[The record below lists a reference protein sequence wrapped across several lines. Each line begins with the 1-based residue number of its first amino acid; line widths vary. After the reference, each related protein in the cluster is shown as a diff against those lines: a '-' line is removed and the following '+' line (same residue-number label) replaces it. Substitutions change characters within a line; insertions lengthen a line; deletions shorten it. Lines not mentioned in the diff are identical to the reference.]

1 MKRLLA
7 PLTLACALASP
18 AFADNL
24 MTGRWYTEG
33 VEDGLHLQSVV
44 ANNPD
49 GTFVKTIRNGTDC
62 QAISTWIETG
72 TWTFDGKRYVEMT
85 DTVKGKKVDA
95 SVGSFKDAFDVA
107 DVDNTHVALTD
118 IKTLTTWIFAKVDP
132 NFTMSPPKDCT
143 V

>member
-1 MKRLLA
+1 MRNA
-7 PLTLACALASP
+7 
-18 AFADNL
+18 AFGDNL
-24 MTGRWYTEG
+24 MAGRWYTEG

-72 TWTFDGKRYVEMT
+72 TWTFDGKHYVET
-85 DTVKGKKVDA
+85 TETVKRRESRTSAGRVRCGPRRRRPRGA
-95 SVGSFKDAFDVA
+95 
-107 DVDNTHVALTD
+107 HRL
-118 IKTLTTWIFAKVDP
+118 KTLITWTFAKVDP
-132 NFTMSPPKDCT
+132 NYTMSPPKDCT

>member
-1 MKRLLA
+1 MRRFIALLLLA
-7 PLTLACALASP
+7 LALSSP
-18 AFADNL
+18 AFGDNL
-24 MTGRWYTEG
+24 MAGRWYTEG

-72 TWTFDGKRYVEMT
+72 TWTFDGKRYVET
-85 DTVKGKKVDA
+85 TEPVSGEKVDA
-95 SVGSFKDAFDVA
+95 AAGNFKDAFDVGH
-107 DVDNTHVALTD
+107 VDDAHVALTD
-118 IKTLTTWIFAKVDP
+118 IKTLITWTFAKVDP
-132 NFTMSPPKDCT
+132 NYTMSPPKDCT

>member
-1 MKRLLA
+1 MRRLFAL
-7 PLTLACALASP
+7 PLVFAFASP

-72 TWTFDGKRYVEMT
+72 TWSFDGKRYVETT
-85 DTVKGKKVDA
+85 DTVKGEKVDDA
-95 SVGSFKDAFDVA
+95 VGGFKDAFDVA
-107 DVDNTHVALTD
+107 RVDDRHMALTD
-118 IKTLTTWIFAKVDP
+118 IKTLTTWTFAKVDP

>member
-1 MKRLLA
+1 MLRFGLRTTGLPMKRLLA
-7 PLTLACALASP
+7 PLALACALASP
-18 AFADNL
+18 ASADNI
-24 MTGRWYTEG
+24 MAGRWYTEG

-85 DTVKGKKVDA
+85 DTVRGEKVDA

-107 DVDNTHVALTD
+107 RVE
-118 IKTLTTWIFAKVDP
+118 IGR
-132 NFTMSPPKDCT
+132 
-143 V
+143 

>member
-118 IKTLTTWIFAKVDP
+118 IKTLTTWTFAKVDP

>member
-7 PLTLACALASP
+7 LLALAFAQP
-18 AFADNL
+18 AFADSL

-72 TWTFDGKRYVEMT
+72 TWTFDGERYVET
-85 DTVKGKKVDA
+85 TETVKGEKVDVA
-95 SVGSFKDAFDVA
+95 DAFDVA
-107 DVDNTHVALTD
+107 RVDDGHVALTD
-118 IKTLTTWIFAKVDP
+118 IKTLITWTFAKVDLHY
-132 NFTMSPPKDCT
+132 TMSPPKDCT

>member
-1 MKRLLA
+1 MKRFTALLA
-7 PLTLACALASP
+7 LTFALASP

-24 MTGRWYTEG
+24 MAGRWYTEG

-44 ANNPD
+44 ADNPD

-72 TWTFDGKRYVEMT
+72 TWTFDGKRYVET
-85 DTVKGKKVDA
+85 TETVKGEKV
-95 SVGSFKDAFDVA
+95 DVA
-107 DVDNTHVALTD
+107 DAFEVERVDDGHVTLTD
-118 IKTLTTWIFAKVDP
+118 IKTLITWTFAKVDP
-132 NFTMSPPKDCT
+132 NYTMSPPKDCT